1 MNRKS
6 IILVVCAVMA
16 SMSVTAQIA
25 DNPQSPEE
33 LKAQVKAQK
42 AKVKADVK
50 AAKAKL
56 KAGLKELK
64 AKQKAELKAY
74 KEKALNPELANQ
86 PLSVEK
92 PVLADGGDSIAYLFG
107 TFQSN
112 GLKNYLA
119 VQLHV
124 DTVNSMNDFCR
135 GVLDRIAVDPGDKAA
150 AAYQTGM
157 QIGGQ
162 IETMAESLSKDYY
175 AAEPDKHISAYV
187 VANAILGALT
197 GQNEY
202 SIQQAQTLFQE
213 KITARQA
220 ENKEKLYGAN
230 REAGTKWLTDNATK
244 EGVVT
249 LPSGLQYKVLVKGDG
264 EVPTPTQKVKVN
276 YEGRL
281 IDGTVFDSSYKRNQ
295 PSTFGVNQVIK
306 GWTEALCMMP
316 VGSKWEVYIPY
327 SLAYGDRDSG
337 QIKPYSALIFTVELL
352 GIEK

>member
-1 MNRKS
+1 M
-6 IILVVCAVMA
+6 
-16 SMSVTAQIA
+16 
-25 DNPQSPEE
+25 
-33 LKAQVKAQK
+33 AQVKAQK

-352 GIEK
+352 DIEK

>member
-1 MNRKS
+1 MNKKLF
-6 IILVVCAVMA
+6 ILVVCAVMA
-16 SMSVTAQIA
+16 SMSMTAQIA
-25 DNPQSPEE
+25 NGRLTPKEQKAQIKESKAQ
-33 LKAQVKAQK
+33 LKAQLKESKAQ
-42 AKVKADVK
+42 
-50 AAKAKL
+50 L

-64 AKQKAELKAY
+64 ARQKSELKEYMEARQNSGQSNNT
-74 KEKALNPELANQ
+74 ASIA
-86 PLSVEK
+86 K
-92 PVLADGGDSIAYLFG
+92 PILADAGDSIAYLFG

-119 VQLHV
+119 VQLNV
-124 DTVNSMNDFCR
+124 DTVNNMNDFCK
-135 GVLDRIAVDPGDKAA
+135 GVLDRVAVDPNDKAA
-150 AAYQTGM
+150 SAYQTGL

-162 IETMAESLSKDYY
+162 IETMAQSLSKDYY
-175 AAEPDKHISAYV
+175 SADPDKHISAAV
-187 VANAILGALT
+187 VANAILRTLT

-202 SIQQAQTLFQE
+202 TIQEAQTLFQE
-213 KITARQA
+213 QITARQA
-220 ENKEKLYGAN
+220 ENKERLYGAN
-230 REAGTKWLTDNATK
+230 REAGERWLATNANK

-249 LPSGLQYKVLVKGDG
+249 LPSGLQYKVLVKGNG
-264 EVPTPTQKVKVN
+264 EIPKSTQKVKVN

-295 PSTFGVNQVIK
+295 SSTFGVNQVIK

-352 GIEK
+352 SIEK

>member
-1 MNRKS
+1 MNGKS
-6 IILVVCAVMA
+6 IIFVVCAVMA
-16 SMSVTAQIA
+16 SMSITAQTVDESLSA
-25 DNPQSPEE
+25 KEQ
-33 LKAQVKAQK
+33 KAQ
-42 AKVKADVK
+42 
-50 AAKAKL
+50 L

-74 KEKALNPELANQ
+74 KERIMNPGLANN
-86 PLSVEK
+86 SVSIAK
-92 PVLADGGDSIAYLFG
+92 QVLASDGDSIAYLFG

-119 VQLHV
+119 VQLNV
-124 DTVNSMNDFCR
+124 DTVNNMNDFCR

-175 AAEPDKHISAYV
+175 AAEPDKRISASV
-187 VANAILGALT
+187 VANAILSALT

-213 KITARQA
+213 KMTARQA

-230 REAGTKWLTDNATK
+230 REAGEKWLTDNATK

-249 LPSGLQYKVLVKGDG
+249 LPSGLQYKVLAKGDG
-264 EVPTPTQKVKVN
+264 EVPAPTQKVKVN

>member
-1 MNRKS
+1 
-6 IILVVCAVMA
+6 MA

-352 GIEK
+352 DIEK